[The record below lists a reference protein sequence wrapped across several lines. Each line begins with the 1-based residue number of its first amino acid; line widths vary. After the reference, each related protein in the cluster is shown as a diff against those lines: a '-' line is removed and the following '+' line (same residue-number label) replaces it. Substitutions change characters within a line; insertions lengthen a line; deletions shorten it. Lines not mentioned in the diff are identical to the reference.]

1 MATES
6 LNLYLVGYRCTGKS
20 RAGRLVAGRL
30 RWRFADSDQEVE
42 RQAGRAID
50 QIVAGEGW
58 PGFRKRERV
67 ALRQLCLHCD
77 TVVAT
82 GGGVVLNSENV
93 DDMRRTGRVVWLRAE
108 IETIAA
114 RMQADAQ
121 RASQRPSLTGQ
132 SAVAEIESVL
142 AERKTLY
149 QAAADFVVETDCLS
163 LLDVADRVV
172 DWFNQH
178 HMKS

>member
-1 MATES
+1 MATEPH
-6 LNLYLVGYRCTGKS
+6 NLYLVGYRCTGKS
-20 RAGRLVAGRL
+20 RAGRLMAERL
-30 RWRFADSDQEVE
+30 RWHFADSDQVVE
-42 RQAGRAID
+42 SQAGRTID

-93 DDMRRTGRVVWLRAE
+93 DDMRRTGHVVWLRAE

-132 SAVAEIESVL
+132 SAMAEIESVL
-142 AERKTLY
+142 AERETLY
-149 QAAADFVVETDCLS
+149 QAAADYIVKTDRLS
-163 LLDVADRVV
+163 LLDVAERVV
-172 DWFNQH
+172 DWFGPH
-178 HMKS
+178 HLKS